1 MNSIKGLNIIER
13 FRSMI
18 QTLVSNMLNV
28 SNLRNIQ
35 LFSIETVNIS
45 LYSMMQYS
53 ARYRHGNV

>member
-1 MNSIKGLNIIER
+1 MNSIKGLIIIER

-53 ARYRHGNV
+53 ARYRNGNV

>member
-1 MNSIKGLNIIER
+1 MSSIKGLNIIER

-35 LFSIETVNIS
+35 LFNIETVNIS

>member
-35 LFSIETVNIS
+35 LFNIETVNIS